1 MAGCFEHLARDRIWL
16 LPDGP
21 WPKEGFNGDGAV
33 VSYLDDKETTMT
45 LTAIAL
51 AAFALSSTFAFI
63 HTVTA
68 RTSGLIPSMLRRQSS
83 CIRTRV
89 RHDRSMHR

>member
-1 MAGCFEHLARDRIWL
+1 MA
-16 LPDGP
+16 
-21 WPKEGFNGDGAV
+21 
-33 VSYLDDKETTMT
+33 
-45 LTAIAL
+45 LTAIVL
-51 AAFALSSTFAFI
+51 AAFALSIAFAFV

-68 RTSGLIPSMLRRQSS
+68 STSGLIPSMPRRQSS